1 MTACEAIERAEG
13 ILPGEPVS
21 TGRDPRWQA
30 LVRVG
35 RHIHD
40 EPEVVWTMVD
50 RWGGD
55 TQEDLREAIALC
67 LLEPLLETHFDD
79 IFPLLGERAITDPF
93 FADLC
98 VRCKG
103 YGQAADGR
111 HARDLQTLQR
121 QLNEKFFD

>member
-1 MTACEAIERAEG
+1 MTACETIERAEG
-13 ILPGEPVS
+13 ILPGEPVG

-55 TQEDLREAIALC
+55 TQEDLRDAIAMC
-67 LLEPLLETHFDD
+67 LLEPLLEDHFDD
-79 IFPLLGERAITDPF
+79 IFPLLGDRAITDPF
-93 FADLC
+93 FADMLL
-98 VRCKG
+98 RCQR
-103 YGQAADGR
+103 YGQATEGEN
-111 HARDLQTLQR
+111 ARDFAALQR